1 MSLTKL
7 LAKIDWSE
15 IGLNILT
22 QIGKLILI
30 SLFFYLLNIF
40 GQKLISGGM
49 SRYQKAK
56 QSSLNRVQTL
66 TSLLKNILR
75 YTLMLLYVYT
85 VLNLFGIPVGT
96 LIASAGIASLAI
108 GLGAQGFVSDIVTGF
123 FILFEQ
129 QLQVDDFVTIADIS
143 GTVVS
148 LGLRTTQLRGIDGTL
163 HYIPNRHI
171 TIVSNFSRGHR
182 QQLINL
188 RITAQTD
195 IKKLVAILT
204 PINHE
209 LYQQQ
214 DDLLAEPQLLGTSLN
229 DTDELIYQIQIDP
242 KQGAELTMQRLLL
255 DHYLPAL
262 NAAGIKL
269 PQPVLNLQAKQD

>member
-7 LAKIDWSE
+7 LEKIDWSK
-15 IGLNILT
+15 IGLNILS
-22 QIGKLILI
+22 QLGKLILI
-30 SLFFYLLNIF
+30 SLFFYLLNFF
-40 GQKLISGGM
+40 GQKLITSGM
-49 SRYQKAK
+49 THYQKAK
-56 QSSLNRVQTL
+56 QNSLNRVQTL

-143 GTVVS
+143 GTVVA

-163 HYIPNRHI
+163 HYIPNRNI

-195 IKKLVAILT
+195 IKKLATILA
-204 PINHE
+204 PINHD
-209 LYQQQ
+209 LYRQQ
-214 DDLLAEPQLLGTSLN
+214 DDLLAEPVLLGTSLN
-229 DTDELIYQIQIDP
+229 DQDELIYQIQIEP
-242 KQGAELTMQRLLL
+242 KQGAELAMQRLLL

-269 PQPVLNLQAKQD
+269 PQPLLNLQAEQD